1 MTDTGIKPADG
12 YDKLLAKRKRSSKIF
27 AVVCAVSTWSALAI
41 LIVLLVSVV
50 MQTHHSGGIVVRFDG
65 EPEAVAADI
74 EGIQKV
80 LAERDD
86 LEYVETFV
94 DRGGRTTLRL
104 TAKTI
109 YVPVKR
115 MNDDGD
121 VVETG
126 EQELKKNRDIKKQ
139 IARTLRDF
147 PTIDLPLESSEKIS
161 DVSTNFLTNYPSRIK
176 PETAGVVA
184 GLWGSVWLVLLTA
197 MIAAPIGVGAAVYLE
212 EYATNTWVT
221 RIIKTNLSNLAG
233 VPSVVY
239 GILGFVVFVRF
250 FGRSLVVPFFDIT
263 LLPLGKTLITGS
275 LTLALLILPVIIV
288 ATQEA
293 LKAVPPSIRH
303 ASIALGATK
312 WQTVWYQVLPA
323 SLTGIATGMIL
334 ALSRALG
341 ETAPIV
347 LIGALVF
354 TRSTPGGIETPADI
368 VRSPSAVAKVPFD
381 EFATLP
387 IQIYNW
393 VSGSEPEFP
402 ALAAR
407 GILVLLVL
415 LICINGTA
423 IFIRQRYQAR
433 NKW

>member
-1 MTDTGIKPADG
+1 MTDAKRDG
-12 YDKLLAKRKRSSKIF
+12 YDTLLSRRKRASRLFAIF
-27 AVVCAVSTWSALAI
+27 CGICTWSALGI
-41 LIVLLVSVV
+41 LVVLLVSVAV
-50 MQTHHSGGIVVRFDG
+50 RTHHAGGITIRFDG
-65 EPEAVAADI
+65 APDAVATDI
-74 EGIQKV
+74 ESIQQI
-80 LAERDD
+80 LAKRDD
-86 LEYVETFV
+86 LESVTVNV
-94 DRGGRTTLRL
+94 DRGDRTTLQL
-104 TAKTI
+104 FAKQI
-109 YVPVKR
+109 FIAEKA

-121 VVETG
+121 MVETG
-126 EQELKKNRDIKKQ
+126 KKILKKNRDIKLSVT
-139 IARTLRDF
+139 RSLLDF
-147 PTIDLPLESSEKIS
+147 PTVDFPIESSERIS
-161 DVSTNFLTNYPSRIK
+161 GFSTDFLTSFPSRIK

-184 GLWGSVWLVLLTA
+184 GLWGSVWLVFLTA
-197 MIAAPIGVGAAVYLE
+197 CIAVPIGVGAAVYLE
-212 EYATNTWVT
+212 EYAANTFVT

-250 FGRSLVVPFFDIT
+250 FGKELRVPLTDIV
-263 LLPLGKTLITGS
+263 LFPMGKTLLTGS

-293 LKAVPPSIRH
+293 LKAVPGSIRN

-354 TRSTPGGIETPADI
+354 TRSTPGGIESPVDLIKNPAAIAD
-368 VRSPSAVAKVPFD
+368 VPNS

-393 VSGSEPEFP
+393 VSGSEAEFP

-423 IFIRQRYQAR
+423 IYIRQRYQAKH
-433 NKW
+433 KW